1 MAGAGGLE
9 TREEAVKVVL
19 SGWYGAGLGMWP
31 QKWGQEELG
40 GPRAFGGV

>member
-1 MAGAGGLE
+1 MAGAGGSE

-19 SGWYGAGLGMWP
+19 PRWYGAGLGMWP

-40 GPRAFGGV
+40 GARAAGGL